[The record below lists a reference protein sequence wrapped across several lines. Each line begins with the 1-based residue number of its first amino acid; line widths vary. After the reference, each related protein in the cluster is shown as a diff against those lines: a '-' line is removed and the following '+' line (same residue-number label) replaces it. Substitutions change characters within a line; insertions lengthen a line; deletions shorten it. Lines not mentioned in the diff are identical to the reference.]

1 MRTRRRI
8 AAAVLSQCL
17 FFVAIACDGEP
28 GAVTAGAEI
37 LLPPGASTPSLHV
50 SAIGDLSALSDFV
63 DGAGLV
69 AASQC
74 EPAGTVLPEGTRLRW
89 TLATEVQTGTRLT
102 IVVAD
107 EVGRRWLDTGEE
119 AVVEATQRHAAGFV
133 RHFSKLGVS
142 TQRPSQKFD
151 PGGAAAAVTPP
162 NTPSSGPAAA
172 TGGPSESQDQ
182 DRRRYV
188 YLNLARAGR
197 ADIAIVHA
205 QKRAEVQRIYEAFV
219 ATAGENARMD
229 VEVMRRLY
237 GVGDYATV
245 KSLIEDGVVKGNHSL
260 DMADLRTALILE
272 TQARICEE
280 HGWKL
285 YRSDSGNQSSG
296 MRSDIDQTIYVYKR
310 DAHGNWIRSEA
321 DDARFIDIF
330 QERFPQEARFTLA
343 SLDVATIAGK
353 DKFPDPRRSSRQ
365 IEAGGGRP
373 FSEHAATTMEA
384 LRKTPGAYTYCGAV
398 VQQMQLRA
406 MESIERQL
414 RGDGA
419 KPGVPREAH
428 PRLAPLLGDNGVNNL
443 VCLAIGPDGEGR
455 TRPLE
460 VSIEEAR
467 HVMFDGLSPALRKGH
482 AYDASIANYLEYM
495 HHLADAQPA
504 VKYLLR
510 ALDDGVGTLR
520 HLDRGAARVEYASL
534 DPALRRARLE
544 ALLGADAAVQPF
556 LDRWKVVFD
565 ACAELRLKHKK
576 GELTEADVKKALEP
590 IARELAGG
598 DGTAWEGKL
607 ADARKE
613 FDRRAQ
619 EFMLHNAIST
629 ATDRVLE
636 FATYD
641 PDDPQKRP
649 RIETEA
655 DERLIREALG
665 LGDGAHDAEWGKVR
679 EEVFRNQADLA
690 RLQLLYSFREMR
702 PDVVD
707 AVLKQAE
714 ARGMKPAELARIRD
728 LAVEARSI
736 FFGWRRYQE
745 FKPLYHAYWLAAG
758 KVMVKSALANFQE
771 HLLVQ
776 SGFIDTDAGRKPASW
791 FGAGRLGDVDLRV
804 QGFFKRNRV
813 AGIASRYL
821 RGAVFDVGNVDG
833 VLAVLRTWSAS
844 GDDPDATQ
852 AALIRESISALP
864 VIGQAYT
871 ILSSDTVAQGAQS
884 ATIMVVCLLVPQ
896 AGVAALALSVTEN
909 GLALYESEVS
919 RPLVNTVADALYHG
933 YVGPSL
939 YAYEKVP
946 PEFTSTDAASLASH
960 ERLAEAQKQASDPAG
975 QKALAEHLI
984 EVRTL
989 RRKRADWE
997 AHDADRRRRQT
1008 YEGSGLFGTGAQW
1021 TQRRLEGPTLLDR
1034 VEPMIFHA
1042 PSAEGPVDFTLK
1054 PLSDAEEQRRAEL
1067 EREVAAESVEGV
1079 SWQDA
1084 LVEFGRLEERKQA
1097 VDRAQRYLERAAV
1110 NHELMH
1116 QIRRDSIWPW
1126 LATRTTDRSMVDARA
1141 FAQQWCRDN
1150 RDAVVT
1156 ALTKVEVD
1164 TGDVIPAAAVE
1175 ELGTRLLDDLE
1186 RSRMLW
1192 ASKLYLEEEQRKAE
1206 EERIDRR
1213 KGAWLG
1219 EALAK
1224 AAIERPVAM
1233 LSDSA
1238 RSTLSA
1244 LGASLPLA
1252 ASLAPLAAALAER
1265 HVPIAAPEIEVSVRK
1280 VELER
1285 AADAR
1290 PEAPATYEFRYDVKV
1305 TADPA
1310 VHRGDYRTAA
1320 FQLDPATAGTAAS
1333 QKQFRGL
1340 PLDETVVATLRSYVR
1355 QSGPPDPNR
1364 KSVDPLVLVFVFCDH
1379 VALPE
1384 RVMGATVATLH
1395 LPPKLPIPGQEI
1407 GAYLLGSVAFAP
1419 EPGPV
1424 PEGPLAIEAAPV
1436 KGVLGAVVINSK
1448 ALAALDPR
1456 SPDIGVRF
1464 TLHRSPTPD
1473 GPFESL
1479 AAYSFTVF
1487 PDTPRWTPPD
1497 ERTAPQI
1504 HAYLADGRVWLCDN
1518 RYLSHDPGAAR
1529 RPFHYFVTQ
1538 VAVVG
1543 RSKPQPQG
1551 EEERSNVVD
1560 PGAPRIVV
1568 FVDRSWDGK
1577 VRDPS
1582 YDNEGGCSV
1591 RAALGWT
1598 AQPMREWGVEIRMT
1612 DRYGVRRF
1620 WSPRREGDLEIGRCD
1635 AESWAAGTVYVGPA
1649 GGTITI
1655 DAEGPGGRA
1664 SLPWTLP
1671 ADPARVAEMAA
1682 RLEREKVS
1690 TASDAAAEAQ
1700 QVEAAKAR
1708 RDQRKPWLSEPPAD
1722 RSESSM
1728 LGFAQALEREDSS
1741 RFGDRLRIEYYA
1753 PLESA
1758 RDRRRE
1764 AILAMDFAQ
1773 ALVFS
1778 REAVAAADRLAKVY
1792 EENRV
1797 ALDKLDSAYAAVPAV
1812 SEDARSSVAN
1822 ARRAISEQKERIP
1835 TIARSSQR
1843 DAWTWVAEAAWF
1855 AADAASFREAMEA
1868 MLQLSDRRDEVP
1880 DRIAVIGKTLDR
1892 FVSLTGDRA
1901 RGAILLR
1908 ERVALERASVDAA
1921 TSAAVLE
1928 QYRRSLPAWWPVKT
1942 ALE

>member
-1 MRTRRRI
+1 M
-8 AAAVLSQCL
+8 AARHPFAIAVL
-17 FFVAIACDGEP
+17 FVGPFILMSGCSGREELPPAQ
-28 GAVTAGAEI
+28 AEI
-37 LLPPGASTPSLHV
+37 LLAPGATLIPSLRAE
-50 SAIGDLSALSDFV
+50 AIGDLGPMQQFA
-63 DGAGLV
+63 DGDGLL
-69 AASQC
+69 AAAQC
-74 EPAGTVLPEGTRLRW
+74 EPSGTVLPEGTRLRW
-89 TLATEVQTGTRLT
+89 TLAAELPPATRLA

-107 EVGRRWLDTGEE
+107 EAERRWLDTGEE
-119 AVVEATQRHAAGFV
+119 AEVENTRRHASGVV

-142 TQRPSQKFD
+142 TKHPSQQAGFA
-151 PGGAAAAVTPP
+151 GVAGAGAAPPPAVAPTTKPP
-162 NTPSSGPAAA
+162 QT
-172 TGGPSESQDQ
+172 QDQ
-182 DRRRYV
+182 DRKRYV
-188 YLNLARAGR
+188 YINVARAAR
-197 ADIAIVHA
+197 PDIATVNRE
-205 QKRAEVQRIYEAFV
+205 KRDGVRQIYETWV
-219 ATAGENARMD
+219 AKAGEKARMD
-229 VEVMRRLY
+229 VDVMRQMY
-237 GVGDYATV
+237 AVGDYATV

-280 HGWKL
+280 NGWKL

-310 DAHGNWIRSEA
+310 DADGNWIRSEA

-330 QERFPQEARFTLA
+330 QERFPKEARFTLA

-365 IEAGGGRP
+365 IEADGGRP

-406 MESIERQL
+406 MESIEKQL
-414 RGDGA
+414 RGDA
-419 KPGVPREAH
+419 SKPGVPREAH

-443 VCLAIGPDGEGR
+443 VCLAIGPDADGK
-455 TRPLE
+455 TKPLE

-467 HVMFDGLSPALRKGH
+467 NVMFDGLSPALRKGH

-495 HHLADAQPA
+495 HHLKDAQPA

-520 HLDRGAARVEYASL
+520 HFERGTARVEYASL
-534 DPALRRARLE
+534 DPTLRRARLE
-544 ALLGADAAVQPF
+544 ALLGSDAAVKPF
-556 LDRWKVVFD
+556 LDRWKAVFD

-590 IARELAGG
+590 LAREIAGAG
-598 DGTAWEGKL
+598 KDWESKL
-607 ADARKE
+607 GEARKE

-641 PDDPQKRP
+641 PDDPHKRP

-655 DERLIREALG
+655 DEKLVREALG
-665 LGDGAHDAEWGKVR
+665 LGDKAHDAEWGRVR

-714 ARGMKPAELARIRD
+714 ARGMKPAELARIKE
-728 LAVEARSI
+728 LSVEARSI
-736 FFGWRRYQE
+736 FFGYRRYQE
-745 FKPLYHAYWLAAG
+745 FKPLYHAYWIAAG

-776 SGFIDTDAGRKPASW
+776 SGFIDTEAGKKPATW
-791 FGAGRLGDVDLRV
+791 FGEGRLGDVDLKV
-804 QGFFKRNRV
+804 QGYFKTNRV
-813 AGIASRYL
+813 AGIASRYI

-833 VLAVLRTWSAS
+833 VLAVLRTWSETG
-844 GDDPDATQ
+844 GDPEATKS
-852 AALIRESISALP
+852 ALIRESISALP

-871 ILSSDTVAQGAQS
+871 ILRSDTIAQGAQ
-884 ATIMVVCLLVPQ
+884 AGTIMLVCMLVPQ
-896 AGVAALALSVTEN
+896 AGIAALALSVTEN

-919 RPLVNTVADALYHG
+919 RPLVNTVADAIYHG

-939 YAYEKVP
+939 YSYEKVP
-946 PEFTSTDAASLASH
+946 PEFTKEDAESLASR
-960 ERLAEAQKQASDPAG
+960 ERMAEAQKSASDPIG

-1008 YEGSGLFGTGAQW
+1008 YEGSALFGTGAQW
-1021 TQRRLEGPTLLDR
+1021 RQRRLEGPTLLDR
-1034 VEPMIFHA
+1034 VEPVIFYA
-1042 PSAEGPVDFTLK
+1042 PSAEGPVDFTQK
-1054 PLSDAEEQRRAEL
+1054 PLSDAEEKRRAEL
-1067 EREVAAESVEGV
+1067 EKQVAAESVEGV

-1084 LVEFGRLEERKQA
+1084 LDEFGTLDGRKQA
-1097 VDRAQRYLERAAV
+1097 VDRAQRYRERANV

-1126 LATRTTDRSMVDARA
+1126 IATKTTDRSMIDARA
-1141 FAQQWCRDN
+1141 FAVNWCNDN
-1150 RDAVVT
+1150 RAALVA
-1156 ALTKVEVD
+1156 ALTKVDVD
-1164 TGDVIPAAAVE
+1164 AGDEFPAAAVE
-1175 ELGTRLLDDLE
+1175 ELGMRLLDDLG

-1192 ASKLYLEEEQRKAE
+1192 ASKLYLDEEQRKAE
-1206 EERIDRR
+1206 QERIERR
-1213 KGAWLG
+1213 KGAWFG

-1224 AAIERPVAM
+1224 AAIERPVEM
-1233 LSDSA
+1233 LSEAA
-1238 RSTLSA
+1238 RGALSSI
-1244 LGASLPLA
+1244 GASLDLA
-1252 ASLAPLAAALAER
+1252 ASLAPLAFALDER
-1265 HVPIAAPEIEVSVRK
+1265 HVPMAAPEVEVSVRK
-1280 VELER
+1280 VELEPKP
-1285 AADAR
+1285 DAK
-1290 PEAPATYEFRYDVKV
+1290 PEDPPAYEFRYDAKV

-1310 VHRGDYRTAA
+1310 VYQPDYRTAA

-1333 QKQFRGL
+1333 SKQYRGL
-1340 PLDETVVATLRSYVR
+1340 PLDDTVIATLKSYVK
-1355 QSGPPDPNR
+1355 QSGPPDPKR

-1379 VALPE
+1379 VEVPE
-1384 RVMGATVATLH
+1384 RVMGSTVATLH
-1395 LPPKLPIPGQEI
+1395 LPPKLAIPGQDRS
-1407 GAYLLGSVAFAP
+1407 AHVLGSVAFAP

-1424 PEGPLAIEAAPV
+1424 PEGPLKIEAAPV
-1436 KGVLGAVVINSK
+1436 KGVLGAVLITSK
-1448 ALAALDPR
+1448 ALTALDPKT
-1456 SPDIGVRF
+1456 PDTGVRF
-1464 TLHRSPTPD
+1464 TLHRSPTPE

-1479 AAYSFTVF
+1479 SPYSFTVF
-1487 PDTPRWTPPD
+1487 PDTQRWTPPD
-1497 ERTAPQI
+1497 ERTDPPI

-1518 RYLSHDPGAAR
+1518 RYLSPDPDRER
-1529 RPFHYFVTQ
+1529 RPFHYYVTQ

-1551 EEERSNVVD
+1551 DEERSNVVD
-1560 PGAPRIVV
+1560 PGSPRILV
-1568 FVDRSWDGK
+1568 FIDRSWDGK

-1582 YDNEGGCSV
+1582 YDNEGGCFV
-1591 RAALGWT
+1591 RAALSWT

-1612 DRYGVRRF
+1612 DRFGVRRF
-1620 WSPRREGDLEIGRCD
+1620 WAPRREGDLEIGRCD
-1635 AESWAAGTVYVGPA
+1635 AEAWAWGTVYVGPT

-1655 DAEGPGGRA
+1655 EASGPGGGA

-1682 RLEREKVS
+1682 WLARERVS
-1690 TASDAAAEAQ
+1690 TASDAATEART
-1700 QVEAAKAR
+1700 VADAKAR
-1708 RDQRKPWLSEPPAD
+1708 LAEKKPWLSEPPAD
-1722 RSESSM
+1722 RSESSL
-1728 LGFAQALEREDSS
+1728 LGHAQSLEREDSN

-1758 RDRRRE
+1758 RDGRRE

-1773 ALVFS
+1773 AVAFS
-1778 REAVAAADRLAKVY
+1778 REAVAAADRLAKAY
-1792 EENRV
+1792 EENLIGL
-1797 ALDKLDSAYAAVPAV
+1797 AKIDAAYAAVPAS
-1812 SEDARSSVAN
+1812 SEYAQSSVAD
-1822 ARRAISEQKERIP
+1822 ARRSIAEQKVRMP
-1835 TIARSSQR
+1835 TVARTNQR
-1843 DAWTWVAEAAWF
+1843 DAWVWVAEAAWF
-1855 AADAASFREAMEA
+1855 AADTGSFREAMDA
-1868 MLQLSDRRDEVP
+1868 MLQLSDRPDEATE
-1880 DRIAVIGKTLDR
+1880 RINAIAKTLDR
-1892 FVSLTGDRA
+1892 YVSLTGDRA

-1908 ERVALERASVDAA
+1908 ERIALERASVDAA
-1921 TSAAVLE
+1921 TSTAVLE
-1928 QYRRSLPAWWPVKT
+1928 NHRRNLPAWWPEKT